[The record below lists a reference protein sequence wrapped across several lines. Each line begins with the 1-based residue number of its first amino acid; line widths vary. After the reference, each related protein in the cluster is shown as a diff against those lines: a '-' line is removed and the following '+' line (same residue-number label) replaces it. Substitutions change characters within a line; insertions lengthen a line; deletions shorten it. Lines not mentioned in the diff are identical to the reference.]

1 MKRSIMIVFAIFAI
15 SFSAVLWA
23 DDAQDIRDLIM
34 KESTS
39 CQKADVAAILSCYA
53 PEPVLYWQ
61 FTDDPEDV
69 LVWINGSDDLRKN
82 YAEKMPKMDIVE
94 PTLEI
99 RHISIKGDKAVA
111 VSRHWTTVNNLTMGT
126 HHSMWMVSKIKG
138 KWLITSA
145 IVVKADLPNVLQM
158 YAPKQ

>member
-1 MKRSIMIVFAIFAI
+1 MKRSIVIF
-15 SFSAVLWA
+15 SFLLLLFYSAVIRA

-39 CQKADVAAILSCYA
+39 CKKADVAAILSCYA
-53 PEPVLYWQ
+53 PGVTMYWQ

-69 LVWINGSDDLRKN
+69 LVWING
-82 YAEKMPKMDIVE
+82 
-94 PTLEI
+94 
-99 RHISIKGDKAVA
+99 
-111 VSRHWTTVNNLTMGT
+111 
-126 HHSMWMVSKIKG
+126 

-145 IVVKADLPNVLQM
+145 IIVKADLPYVLQT